1 MEDCGDL
8 SIDLPFRRRERAM
21 LSFRRRKTLQ
31 KFSSI
36 HPSIHNHFNQADQKI
51 ACFAE
56 LISQIMTGEDTAFR
70 KANLRLFVETVIVG
84 DAGATITGRKSALAS
99 AASMVGLPDTATDSA
114 QFCVRVASRRGF
126 EPLLPP

>member
-51 ACFAE
+51 ARFAE
-56 LISQIMTGEDTAFR
+56 LIRQIITGEDTAFR

-84 DAGATITGRKSALAS
+84 DAGATITGPESALAR

-114 QFCVRVASRRGF
+114 RFCVRVACRRRR
-126 EPLLPP
+126 